1 MAEVKRDGG
10 TFEEGLATAIQ
21 AILLSPHFLFRLE
34 QVPAMPLPI
43 ASARSLS
50 QHELASRL
58 SYFLWSSM
66 PDDAL
71 LAAADRGRL
80 AQPAALAAQVKR
92 MLLDPKSHALVENF
106 GGQWLQV
113 RRLESVKPDRKRFP
127 NFDEYLR
134 LSMQRET
141 ELFFESIVRE
151 DRSILDFI
159 DANYTYLNERLA
171 NFYNVPN
178 VQGTEFRK
186 VSFPTD
192 AHRGGLLGQASV
204 LTISSYANRTSPV
217 LRGKWVL
224 ENLVGTPPPPPP
236 PDVPN
241 LDEAKLGLSS
251 SMREQLEQHRQ
262 NAICASCHVRMD
274 PLGFGLE
281 NFDAIGAWRTKDG
294 LFPINASGTL
304 PDGKSF
310 DGPQGLISI
319 LKAQPDAFA
328 ECLARKLLIYALGRG
343 LEPGDDPA
351 VKTIVK
357 NVGTDNYRF
366 SSLVLGIVNSEP
378 FQKRRPENLR

>member
-1 MAEVKRDGG
+1 
-10 TFEEGLATAIQ
+10 
-21 AILLSPHFLFRLE
+21 
-34 QVPAMPLPI
+34 
-43 ASARSLS
+43 
-50 QHELASRL
+50 
-58 SYFLWSSM
+58 
-66 PDDAL
+66 
-71 LAAADRGRL
+71 
-80 AQPAALAAQVKR
+80 

-127 NFDEYLR
+127 EFDEYLR
-134 LSMQRET
+134 LSMKRET
-141 ELFFESIVRE
+141 ELFFESIVSE

-159 DANYTYLNERLA
+159 DANYTFLNERLA
-171 NFYNVPN
+171 HFYNVPN
-178 VQGTEFRK
+178 VQGPEFRK
-186 VSFPTD
+186 VLFAAD

-224 ENLVGTPPPPPP
+224 ENLVGAPPSPPP

-241 LDEAKLGLSS
+241 LDEDKIGSSS
-251 SMREQLEQHRQ
+251 SMREQLEQHRK
-262 NAICASCHVRMD
+262 NPVCASCHVSMD

-304 PDGKSF
+304 PDGRSF
-310 DGPQGLISI
+310 DGPQGLASI

-343 LEPGDDPA
+343 LEPEDDAA
-351 VKTIVK
+351 VRTIVK
-357 NVGTDNYRF
+357 NMGTANYRF

-378 FQKRRPENLR
+378 FQKRRRASSVPVTQAVSLRRRAKPGVPGRAARLGWPYSLRYQDERISREPGFAQERSFTPISEPEAVATGSPPS